1 MTKKSKISL
10 ALGILLLASLA
21 CGLTDT
27 VTGAV
32 GNTIG
37 DTISNTIG
45 GETIFT
51 SSAQLWADVPRMDG
65 FETSE
70 LEVPLTAKLIMQTM
84 MSQFLAE
91 GKGSADW
98 IVFSTNNTVDAIQEF
113 YSNALLGVNGW
124 ENSEE
129 STCFSGSD
137 QGIDQVGLF
146 CVFAKQ
152 EGGNNIGLLIISA
165 PDEGNA
171 GKNNVFFIRV
181 EAREAT
187 PTP

>member
-1 MTKKSKISL
+1 MSKNIRISL
-10 ALGILLLASLA
+10 ALAILMLASVA

-27 VTGAV
+27 VTDAV
-32 GNTIG
+32 GDTIG
-37 DTISNTIG
+37 NTISNTISG
-45 GETIFT
+45 DTTFT
-51 SSAQLWADVPRMDG
+51 STAQLWADVPRMDG
-65 FETSE
+65 FESSQ

-98 IVFSTNNTVDAIQEF
+98 IVFSTNNTVDAIQDF

-129 STCFSGSD
+129 TTCFSGSD
-137 QGIDQVGLF
+137 QGIDQIGLF

-152 EGGNNIGLLIISA
+152 EGDNNVGLMIIST
-165 PDEGNA
+165 PDEENT
-171 GKNNVFFIRV
+171 GKNNVFFIRI
-181 EAREAT
+181 EAREGT